1 MSIKD
6 YEGGIIT
13 KNPTTPTGPYQDGVA
28 SGVWTMD
35 QAAEYTKQGVWPT
48 AGNVPPYVDDV
59 FSTYLYTGTGSTQTI
74 TNGIDL
80 SGEGGWVWTKQRS
93 LAGDHWTFNTESGV
107 PYATVR
113 PNLTNSQFSGDTT
126 LLTSFNSDGFT
137 LGADTS
143 NRQLNTSG
151 TTMVSWTFR
160 KQAGFFDV
168 VTYTGNSTSGR
179 GIAHNL
185 GSTPG
190 FVIVKC
196 TSDAEVWRCFHRT
209 FSAGDDVSLNSTGA
223 VAANGHF
230 PTVPD
235 SDNFYVGA
243 GNQVNG
249 TSKTYVA
256 YVFAHDDQSFGDNAD
271 ESIIKCGS
279 YTGNGTVANATTEQP
294 GPEIDLG
301 WEPQWVMIKRT
312 DSTSDWFIFDNMR
325 GFSVDYTGQDKNY
338 LRANGS
344 NAESALSSS
353 FAYLRLTSTGFK
365 ITAGTG
371 SFFNENGG
379 EYIYVAIRRPMKP
392 ITTNTELFNPIAVT
406 TTTPTQTY
414 SVGFPADLFLQ
425 GFRTLGISARTNSRI
440 TGSEPYL
447 QTASN
452 AAEQSGFGGE
462 WDLQDDYAQSS
473 GVSTTAISY
482 FFRRAPGFMDAVGYR
497 GNATAGTTYSHS
509 LTVAPELMIV
519 KRRDGNGGW
528 QVYSSALGA
537 TKYLV
542 LDENYAEGTSSNQW
556 NDTAPTA
563 SVFTLGNIDT
573 NESGV
578 YYVAYLFATLAGVS
592 KVGSYTGTGS
602 PITVD
607 CGFTSGA
614 RFILIKRTDST
625 GDWYYFDTARG
636 INAGADPYLSLN
648 TTDVE
653 SSTDA
658 IDTDSSGFIVN
669 AAGGGLNTSG
679 GEYIFLAIA

>member
-1 MSIKD
+1 MPNYSGKW
-6 YEGGIIT
+6 
-13 KNPTTPTGPYQDGVA
+13 TPSQILQARGQNLWPVNGPFF
-28 SGVWTMD
+28 
-35 QAAEYTKQGVWPT
+35 
-48 AGNVPPYVDDV
+48 YVDDV
-59 FSTYLYTGTGSTQTI
+59 FSTYVYTGDSGTQSI
-74 TNGIDL
+74 SNGIDL
-80 SGEGGWVWTKQRS
+80 DGEGGLVWIKGRTAAYDHSLFDTERGATKEIYSNKTDAEQ
-93 LAGDHWTFNTESGV
+93 
-107 PYATVR
+107 
-113 PNLTNSQFSGDTT
+113 TNSDTV
-126 LLTSFNSDGFT
+126 TSFNSDGFSI
-137 LGADTS
+137 GADP
-143 NRQLNTSG
+143 LVNTNLEDYA
-151 TTMVSWTFR
+151 SWAFR

-168 VTYTGNSTSGR
+168 VTYTGDGTSSR
-179 GIAHNL
+179 DIAHNL
-185 GSTPG
+185 GSKPG
-190 FVIVKC
+190 FILTKRLNLSGNWTGYHQSLGYTKRIYLDLTNAASTNAATWVQEPTATHFTVGSEN
-196 TSDAEVWRCFHRT
+196 TSG
-209 FSAGDDVSLNSTGA
+209 S
-223 VAANGHF
+223 
-230 PTVPD
+230 
-235 SDNFYVGA
+235 
-243 GNQVNG
+243 
-249 TSKTYVA
+249 TYVA
-256 YVFAHDDQSFGDNAD
+256 YLFAHDDQRFGDNQN

-344 NAESALSSS
+344 TVESALSSS

>member
-1 MSIKD
+1 MPNYSGKW
-6 YEGGIIT
+6 
-13 KNPTTPTGPYQDGVA
+13 TPSQVLQARGQDLWPINGPF
-28 SGVWTMD
+28 T
-35 QAAEYTKQGVWPT
+35 
-48 AGNVPPYVDDV
+48 YVDDV
-59 FSTYLYTGTGSTQTI
+59 FSTYLYEGNSSSGSTQS
-74 TNGIDL
+74 NGLDL
-80 SGEGGWVWTKQRS
+80 SGEGGLVWVKDRDASTQH
-93 LAGDHWTFNTESGV
+93 LLFDTERGG
-107 PYATVR
+107 
-113 PNLTNSQFSGDTT
+113 TNY
-126 LLTSFNSDGFT
+126 LTSAGQAAASTGTDGISF
-137 LGADTS
+137 LS
-143 NRQLNTSG
+143 NGWSTTPNGVYDLNGNG
-151 TTMVSWTFR
+151 TDYASWSFR
-160 KQAGFFDV
+160 KQAGFFDQFTSILSTGTNV
-168 VTYTGNSTSGR
+168 FTATSRGTLNGDGTITMPHNIGSAPGLIIWKVYSGDTGSWRVWHRSASGTGILNETGYPSNTYIGNVTSTSFDITDNGFMGNSRS
-179 GIAHNL
+179 NY
-185 GSTPG
+185 S
-190 FVIVKC
+190 FV
-196 TSDAEVWRCFHRT
+196 F
-209 FSAGDDVSLNSTGA
+209 
-223 VAANGHF
+223 
-230 PTVPD
+230 
-235 SDNFYVGA
+235 
-243 GNQVNG
+243 
-249 TSKTYVA
+249 
-256 YVFAHDDQSFGDNAD
+256 YVFAHDDQRFGDTANQ
-271 ESIIKCGS
+271 SIIKCGT
-279 YTGNGTVANATTEQP
+279 YTGNGTVANATTEQA

-301 WEPQWVMIKRT
+301 WEPQWVMIKRSDGT
-312 DSTSDWFIFDNMR
+312 AGDWFIFDNMR

-338 LRANGS
+338 LRANGT

-371 SFFNENGG
+371 AFFNENGG

-497 GNATAGTTYSHS
+497 GDGASSQSINHNLGVT
-509 LTVAPELMIV
+509 PEMMIV
-519 KRRDGNGGW
+519 KRRESAADWICYHSGNT
-528 QVYSSALGA
+528 AAPETEMLKLNTNDA
-537 TKYLV
+537 TT
-542 LDENYAEGTSSNQW
+542 DFDDAW
-556 NDTAPTA
+556 RDTAPTS
-563 SVFTLGNIDT
+563 SVFTVGSWSYVNA
-573 NESGV
+573 SGG
-578 YYVAYLFATLAGVS
+578 YYIAYLFATLAGIS

-625 GDWYYFDTARG
+625 GNWYYFDTARG

>member
-1 MSIKD
+1 MPNYSGKW
-6 YEGGIIT
+6 
-13 KNPTTPTGPYQDGVA
+13 TPSQILQARGQDLWPINGPFF
-28 SGVWTMD
+28 
-35 QAAEYTKQGVWPT
+35 
-48 AGNVPPYVDDV
+48 YVDDV
-59 FSTYLYTGTGSTQTI
+59 FSTYVYTGDSGTQSI
-74 TNGIDL
+74 SNGIDL
-80 SGEGGWVWTKQRS
+80 DGEGGLVWIKGRTAAYDHSLFDTERGATKEIYSNKTDAEQ
-93 LAGDHWTFNTESGV
+93 
-107 PYATVR
+107 
-113 PNLTNSQFSGDTT
+113 TNSDTV
-126 LLTSFNSDGFT
+126 TSFNSDGFSI
-137 LGADTS
+137 GADP
-143 NRQLNTSG
+143 LVNTNLEDYA
-151 TTMVSWTFR
+151 SWAFR

-168 VTYTGNSTSGR
+168 VTYNTVDAGWSNTFN
-179 GIAHNL
+179 HNL
-185 GSTPG
+185 GSTPACII
-190 FVIVKC
+190 FK
-196 TSDAEVWRCFHRT
+196 RT
-209 FSAGDDVSLNSTGA
+209 NFSADWCVYHKDLTTGKFLRLNSTIAENTEGFT
-223 VAANGHF
+223 VTANSTSVTFSG
-230 PTVPD
+230 TAD
-235 SDNFYVGA
+235 A
-243 GNQVNG
+243 KVNG
-249 TSKTYVA
+249 SNSYYVA
-256 YVFAHDDQSFGDNAD
+256 YLFAHDDQRFGDNQN

-344 NAESALSSS
+344 TVESALSSS

-462 WDLQDDYAQSS
+462 WDLQDNYAQSS